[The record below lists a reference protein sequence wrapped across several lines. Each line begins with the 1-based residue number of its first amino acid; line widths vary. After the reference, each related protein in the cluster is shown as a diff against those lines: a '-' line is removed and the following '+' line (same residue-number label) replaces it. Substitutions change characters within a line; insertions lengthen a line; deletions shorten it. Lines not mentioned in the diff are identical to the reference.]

1 MVTEIEGCPV
11 PEELIGRLYVSP
23 IQDIDSIVSQLPP
36 GPRGS
41 LAAFCYS
48 RAHLR
53 DIGLAIAATCD
64 LETLVD
70 AGGRAGT
77 KLFEISRERPAEPKQ
92 PYSWM
97 RRAQISL
104 ASTAAM

>member
-1 MVTEIEGCPV
+1 MLIQDEGCPV
-11 PEELIGRLYVSP
+11 PVELIGRLYGLPVH
-23 IQDIDSIVSQLPP
+23 DIDRVVSQLPS
-36 GPRGS
+36 GSRGS
-41 LAAFCYS
+41 LATFCYS

-64 LETLVD
+64 LETLID

-77 KLFEISRERPAEPKQ
+77 SLFQASRERPAEPPQ

-97 RRAQISL
+97 RRSQISL
-104 ASTAAM
+104 ATTAAR